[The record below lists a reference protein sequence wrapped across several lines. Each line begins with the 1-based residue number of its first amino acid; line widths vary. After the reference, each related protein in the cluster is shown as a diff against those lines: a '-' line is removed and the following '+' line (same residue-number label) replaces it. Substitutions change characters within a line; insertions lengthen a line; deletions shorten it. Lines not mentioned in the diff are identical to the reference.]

1 MKALFNLLILIPLT
15 TASAQTSNI
24 EEVRKELKHSNAII
38 AKEIVKVQNLLDN
51 LEKQDK
57 EDLCKIHV
65 GEEDMTE
72 EDILILGNDMVLS
85 GIEKYD
91 FYLKHITLP
100 LKKDAAGGL
109 YR

>member
-1 MKALFNLLILIPLT
+1 MNKFIPLLFLLLI
-15 TASAQTSNI
+15 TAVPAQASNI
-24 EEVRKELKHSNAII
+24 EEVRKELRHSNTII
-38 AKEIVKVQNLLDN
+38 AKEIAKVQNLLDN